1 MKKCLLVVM
10 LMVMTSQICLAL
22 ETPEIP
28 AGYVKLHSGVVVPI
42 EDLQP
47 ASNKY
52 LNVESKPHKVYA
64 TPATNYNPHKNNI
77 EPKVTGFFGRG
88 FNFFGL
94 NAGNFNFG
102 VMK

>member
-28 AGYVKLHSGVVVPI
+28 AGYVKLHSGAVVPI
-42 EDLQP
+42 EDVRP
-47 ASNKY
+47 ASDKY
-52 LNVESKPHKVYA
+52 MNANANPHNVYT
-64 TPATNYNPHKNNI
+64 TPATVYNPHQNKV

-102 VMK
+102 VMR